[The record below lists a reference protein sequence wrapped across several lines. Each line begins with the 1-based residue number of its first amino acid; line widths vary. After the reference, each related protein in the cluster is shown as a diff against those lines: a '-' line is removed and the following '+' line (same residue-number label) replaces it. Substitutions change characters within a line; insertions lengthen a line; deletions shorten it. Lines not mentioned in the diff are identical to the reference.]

1 MPHLSHIGRR
11 IQPFLY
17 LMRPLI
23 MKPVCPF
30 LIAVD
35 MCPFARTYPS
45 HPFLVCP
52 SPAIAPF
59 TPFRE
64 LNRNYLSLLTHVNCM
79 KTFYKSLLISN
90 RIQSSSVLLLLA
102 SRPLIH
108 APALL
113 RTYPS
118 QSPTTIG
125 SHCVRYTPPSPGA
138 PPRAS
143 VARKGLSNAYGR
155 RIQPTQYIWDDA
167 SDICRNHLPDLIP
180 ICAPYPHISVASN
193 QYLMRP

>member
-1 MPHLSHIGRR
+1 
-11 IQPFLY
+11 
-17 LMRPLI
+17 MR
-23 MKPVCPF
+23 
-30 LIAVD
+30 
-35 MCPFARTYPS
+35 PFARTYPS
-45 HPFLVCP
+45 HPFLVCQ
-52 SPAIAPF
+52 SPVIAPF
-59 TPFRE
+59 TPFQE

-108 APALL
+108 APTLL
-113 RTYPS
+113 RMYPS

-125 SHCVRYTPPSPGA
+125 SYCVRYTPPSPE
-138 PPRAS
+138 RAYPTRMA
-143 VARKGLSNAYGR
+143 VASN
-155 RIQPTQYIWDDA
+155 QPNVIFGIDA

-180 ICAPYPHISVASN
+180 ICAPYPHISVTSY

>member
-1 MPHLSHIGRR
+1 
-11 IQPFLY
+11 
-17 LMRPLI
+17 
-23 MKPVCPF
+23 
-30 LIAVD
+30 
-35 MCPFARTYPS
+35 MCPIARTYPS

-52 SPAIAPF
+52 SPVIAPF
-59 TPFRE
+59 TPFQE

-108 APALL
+108 APTLL
-113 RTYPS
+113 RMYPS

-125 SHCVRYTPPSPGA
+125 SYCVRYTPPSPGA
-138 PPRAS
+138 PPRAFVQRVWPS
-143 VARKGLSNAYGR
+143 H
-155 RIQPTQYIWDDA
+155 PTNPMLFWDDA

-180 ICAPYPHISVASN
+180 ICAPYPHISVTSY

>member
-1 MPHLSHIGRR
+1 
-11 IQPFLY
+11 
-17 LMRPLI
+17 
-23 MKPVCPF
+23 
-30 LIAVD
+30 
-35 MCPFARTYPS
+35 MCPIARTYPS
-45 HPFLVCP
+45 HPFLVRP

-59 TPFRE
+59 APFQK

-79 KTFYKSLLISN
+79 KTVYKSLLISN

-113 RTYPS
+113 RMYPS

-125 SHCVRYTPPSPGA
+125 SHCVRYTPLRPGLRPGLLSPE
-138 PPRAS
+138 RAYPTRMA
-143 VARKGLSNAYGR
+143 VASN
-155 RIQPTQYIWDDA
+155 QLVDA

-180 ICAPYPHISVASN
+180 ICAPYPHISVTSN

>member
-1 MPHLSHIGRR
+1 
-11 IQPFLY
+11 
-17 LMRPLI
+17 
-23 MKPVCPF
+23 
-30 LIAVD
+30 

-45 HPFLVCP
+45 HPFLVRP

-59 TPFRE
+59 APFQK

-90 RIQSSSVLLLLA
+90 RIQSSSVLFLLA
-102 SRPLIH
+102 SRPLIR

-125 SHCVRYTPPSPGA
+125 SYCVRYYTPPSPE
-138 PPRAS
+138 RAS
-143 VARKGLSNAYGR
+143 VARKGFCRPKGL
-155 RIQPTQYIWDDA
+155 IQRVWPSHPT
-167 SDICRNHLPDLIP
+167 H
-180 ICAPYPHISVASN
+180 
-193 QYLMRP
+193 